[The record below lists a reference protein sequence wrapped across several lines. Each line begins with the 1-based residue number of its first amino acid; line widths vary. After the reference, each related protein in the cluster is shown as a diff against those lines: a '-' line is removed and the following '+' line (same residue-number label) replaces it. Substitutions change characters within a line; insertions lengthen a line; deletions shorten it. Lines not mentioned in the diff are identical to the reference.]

1 MKFIFDQFKPYM
13 FSFWSEVRVW
23 QKETCQYRPSVLL
36 LGLISEIKSSYLTWQ
51 NSPKLWKH
59 VGVFL
64 FFFVS
69 FLRVS
74 FLKHPFKKVPSSPI
88 DSDRGSHSITY
99 LISLSVSPKVPW
111 SVNANLALST
121 ASEIWSYC
129 SLLWA
134 LLYYLTTPRLIKDG
148 RTANGKVFQLKY
160 DNLKGKFALDFISYL
175 VFLDHVSWVRGSSG
189 NVNLAVSVQS
199 EWNYLRMCFG
209 DWPFWAVFNCLLNCA
224 FN

>member
-64 FFFVS
+64 FFFFS
-69 FLRVS
+69 FLRVFLLFFETPIQESTLVTYRLRQRKSLDNIFNFS
-74 FLKHPFKKVPSSPI
+74 FSFSESS
-88 DSDRGSHSITY
+88 
-99 LISLSVSPKVPW
+99 LISQRQF
-111 SVNANLALST
+111 ST
-121 ASEIWSYC
+121 EYSFRDLIVLQFTLGS
-129 SLLWA
+129 SLLSDNA
-134 LLYYLTTPRLIKDG
+134 SINYKDG
-148 RTANGKVFQLKY
+148 RTANGKVFQRKY

-175 VFLDHVSWVRGSSG
+175 VFLDLVSWVRGSSG
-189 NVNLAVSVQS
+189 NVNLAVSLS
-199 EWNYLRMCFG
+199 
-209 DWPFWAVFNCLLNCA
+209 AVWMRLP
-224 FN
+224 